1 MNKYNQEKSI
11 LSSIEKKLKNK
22 PQYRKMLNNLLGINN
37 WDNATFVSSKINNFN
52 LKNLLNNN
60 DYKKIFNN
68 KTFDVKIRD
77 VNDNVMIE
85 ALEFTSN
92 FEEFNNIIHHY
103 GIFISKIDKKFLD
116 KNFSYKE
123 EIINK
128 IKRQKSKKMSK

>member
-1 MNKYNQEKSI
+1 MKKYNQEKSI

-37 WDNATFVSSKINNFN
+37 WDNATFMSSKINNFN

-103 GIFISKIDKKFLD
+103 GIFISKIDKKLLD

-123 EIINK
+123 KIINK

>member
-1 MNKYNQEKSI
+1 MKKYNQEKSI

-68 KTFDVKIRD
+68 KKFDVKIRD

-103 GIFISKIDKKFLD
+103 GIFISKIDKKLLD

-123 EIINK
+123 KIINK